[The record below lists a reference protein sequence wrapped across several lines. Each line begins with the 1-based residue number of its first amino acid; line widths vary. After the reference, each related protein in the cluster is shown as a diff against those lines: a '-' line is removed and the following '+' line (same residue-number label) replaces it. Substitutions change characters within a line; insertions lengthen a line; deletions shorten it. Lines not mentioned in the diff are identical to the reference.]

1 VSSLFSRDINPWQT
15 ANFFQPKDIT
25 YHLLFTQIHPILK
38 ISVLQSLTLTL
49 LTIQTPRYTHSSY
62 LYLSWS
68 PVLSYL
74 KFCCNRS
81 LVYAAPALWN
91 VFPKDLCH
99 CAHSPILPLNF
110 TTPSFALS
118 SATFHSWLKP
128 NSARYSILIL
138 LLCCHR
144 PQSSQ
149 ITAIYHHTVSSAWHS
164 WIMTWHRSQMRSLA
178 IVDMV
183 NELIALTWLL

>member
-1 VSSLFSRDINPWQT
+1 MSSLFSRDINPWQT

-91 VFPKDLCH
+91 GFPKDLCH

-118 SATFHSWLKP
+118 SVHSTLDWNQTLHAIP
-128 NSARYSILIL
+128 FWFYSCAAIILNH
-138 LLCCHR
+138 HR
-144 PQSSQ
+144 LQPY
-149 ITAIYHHTVSSAWHS
+149 ITTLSPRLDIPG
-164 WIMTWHRSQMRSLA
+164 L
-178 IVDMV
+178 
-183 NELIALTWLL
+183 